1 MRVFANVF
9 LLLFIADGGF
19 SLVDELV
26 TLLTPLRPF
35 TDFRN
40 FLAGN
45 VILLS
50 IPLYIGL
57 GVDRRLPKRLFLP
70 IIAFVYWT
78 IISTWLFP
86 VLADLRVYGLLL
98 SILQVALG
106 MLPLLFFRNGD
117 QRRVT
122 MPAEL
127 FQPPFFNLKNSLIF
141 FSANLLVV
149 PVAVLLCSLAV
160 VNAYMVEYTG
170 GFMRLG
176 PTGLSMTERVYVRDN
191 RTIRLAAMIHIGSQ
205 EYYRSVAESVQSGRT
220 IVLAEGVSDNRKQ
233 LKNGLDYGKVAA
245 LVGLASQ
252 DKLLFKGNLI
262 EADELE
268 SAGTDSEVEQTDNLP
283 DILRADV
290 DINSFRPQ
298 TVTFLDAIGRHMR
311 ENESVLRGFLALNT
325 WAEKNITPDMYA
337 IIMDDILHRRN
348 MVVVGHLDKALPSY
362 ETVVIPW
369 GALHMKEIEVEIL
382 KRGFVK
388 KEERKR
394 ISIDFAK
401 LVQGRKKAEL

>member
-1 MRVFANVF
+1 MRLFANLF

-26 TLLTPLRPF
+26 SLLTPLRPF

-45 VILLS
+45 VIFMS

-57 GVDRRLPKRLFLP
+57 GVDKRLPKRLFLP
-70 IIAFVYWT
+70 LIAFVFWT
-78 IISTWLFP
+78 VISTWLFP
-86 VLADLRVYGLLL
+86 NLADLRVYGLLL
-98 SILQVALG
+98 SFLQVALG
-106 MLPLLFFRNGD
+106 MLPLLFFRSGE

-122 MPAEL
+122 MQPEL
-127 FQPPFFNLKNSLIF
+127 FQVPFFSFKNSLAF
-141 FSANLLVV
+141 FSVNLLVV
-149 PVAVLLCSLAV
+149 PIALLLFSLSVA
-160 VNAYMVEYTG
+160 NAFIAEHTN

-176 PTGLSMTERVYVRDN
+176 PTGLSMTERVYSRGD
-191 RTIRLAAMIHIGSQ
+191 RTIRLAAMIHIGST
-205 EYYRSVAESVQSGRT
+205 EYYRSVAESVTPGRT
-220 IVLAEGVSDNRKQ
+220 LVLAEGVSDTRRQ

-262 EADELE
+262 EAEELDSPE
-268 SAGTDSEVEQTDNLP
+268 TEDRSELTDQKP

-290 DINSFRPQ
+290 DMSDLRPQ
-298 TVTFLDAIGRHMR
+298 TITFLDAIGRHMR
-311 ENESVLRGFLALNT
+311 ENGSVLRGFLALNT
-325 WAEKNITPDMYA
+325 WAEKNITPEMYK

-348 MVVVGHLDKALPSY
+348 MVVVGHLDKALPRY
-362 ETVVIPW
+362 ETVLIPW
-369 GALHMKEIEVEIL
+369 GALHMKEIETEIL

-388 KEERKR
+388 KEERER

-401 LVQGRKKAEL
+401 LIQGRK